1 MQMVQVGDLK
11 MEPAI
16 EVSAGLQGLYADY
29 YSDASQTVWRE
40 ACARDKARHIEAL
53 CRDLDPVSVL
63 EVGCGEGAVLAEL
76 ASIGLGRELHGVE
89 ISQSGVEATRA
100 RAIPRLSSIDVFNGY
115 QLNFADQSIDLVYAT
130 HVLEHVEHERL
141 FLQELARVG
150 RHVFIEVP
158 LENTLRV
165 AGAIRNKVGHINFYN
180 RHTLTGMMQ
189 SVGLT
194 VERLAVYD
202 HPWEIHAFRGS
213 RLKALAKM
221 ALRRTAIIGGS
232 RLGEGIFVYHAAVLC
247 RGARIG

>member
-1 MQMVQVGDLK
+1 
-11 MEPAI
+11 MEPTV

-40 ACARDKARHIEAL
+40 ACARDKARHIVAL
-53 CRDLDPVSVL
+53 CRDLEPELVL
-63 EVGCGEGAVLAEL
+63 EVGCGEGAVLAKL
-76 ASIGLGRELHGVE
+76 ASMGLGRALHGVE
-89 ISQSGVEATRA
+89 ISQSGVEATKA
-100 RAIPRLSSIDVFNGY
+100 RAIPGLTSIEACNGY

-150 RHVFIEVP
+150 RRVFIEVP
-158 LENTLRV
+158 LENTMRV
-165 AGAIRNKVGHINFYN
+165 AGAIENKVGHINFYN
-180 RHTLTGMMQ
+180 RHTLAGMMQ

-194 VERLAVYD
+194 VEKLTVYD

-221 ALRRTAIIGGS
+221 ALRRTAILGGS
-232 RLGEGIFVYHAAVLC
+232 RLGERIFVYHAAVLC
-247 RGARIG
+247 RRAAG